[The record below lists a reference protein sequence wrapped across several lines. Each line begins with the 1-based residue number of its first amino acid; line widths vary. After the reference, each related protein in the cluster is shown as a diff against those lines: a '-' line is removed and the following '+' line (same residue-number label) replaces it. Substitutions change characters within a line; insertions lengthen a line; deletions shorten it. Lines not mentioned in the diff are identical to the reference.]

1 MKKNKKIEMIA
12 EATLLREH
20 SQTPDISHIIKPSI
34 EVHTCTCFTYA
45 YTVQHHLVKIT
56 LVTVLTIQSRI
67 QSIKTIK

>member
-34 EVHTCTCFTYA
+34 EVLVLRMHTQYN
-45 YTVQHHLVKIT
+45 
-56 LVTVLTIQSRI
+56 TI
-67 QSIKTIK
+67 